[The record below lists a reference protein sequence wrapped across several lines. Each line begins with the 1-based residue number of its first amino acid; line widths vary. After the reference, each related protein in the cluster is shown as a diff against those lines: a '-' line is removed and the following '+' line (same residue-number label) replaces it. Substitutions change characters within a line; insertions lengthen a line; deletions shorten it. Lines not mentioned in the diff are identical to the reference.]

1 MTGWTDEGGVLETE
15 TSEELDAIELG
26 YILQNAGQTD
36 VRTARHI
43 TKLRC
48 ADIL

>member
-1 MTGWTDEGGVLETE
+1 MSGWTTEGEVLETE
-15 TSEELDAIELG
+15 TKEELDTTELG

-36 VRTARHI
+36 IRTAHHI

-48 ADIL
+48 ADI

>member
-1 MTGWTDEGGVLETE
+1 MARWTAECGVLGTE
-15 TSEELDAIELG
+15 TREEVDVAKLD

-36 VRTARHI
+36 IRTACHI

-48 ADIL
+48 VDI